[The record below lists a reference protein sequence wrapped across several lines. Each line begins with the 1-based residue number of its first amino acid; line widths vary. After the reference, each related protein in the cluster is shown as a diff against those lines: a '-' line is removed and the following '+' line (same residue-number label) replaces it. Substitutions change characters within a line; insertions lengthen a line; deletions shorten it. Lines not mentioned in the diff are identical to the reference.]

1 MDASKLSW
9 CKKQGVE
16 ITEPNE
22 NLAKEYLKSATETL
36 EILRIVSGKSNMWA
50 ATMKY
55 YFEYFLAYALLR
67 RIGIKSSIH
76 DCTIEVIKWLE
87 TEDVIK
93 SFSGILEK
101 DKQLRIDN
109 QYYLKNI
116 EEDINFEKL
125 KNYISMLRM
134 LLKR

>member
-1 MDASKLSW
+1 
-9 CKKQGVE
+9 
-16 ITEPNE
+16 
-22 NLAKEYLKSATETL
+22 
-36 EILRIVSGKSNMWA
+36 
-50 ATMKY
+50 
-55 YFEYFLAYALLR
+55 LAYALLR

-125 KNYISMLRM
+125 TELYLYVKDVIEKVDESKIDNLIKKFR
-134 LLKR
+134 KK